1 MNNDKLNQLFSAA
14 RNETPPSPPAD
25 FEADVLRA
33 IQREAP
39 LSRGDASLFDQ
50 LNLWFPKIAWVAVC
64 IICFCVAGEIVASLN
79 SPSLGDGVAE
89 LSDQWMFT
97 GKGF

>member
-1 MNNDKLNQLFSAA
+1 MNNEKLDKLLSAA
-14 RNETPPSPPAD
+14 HREAPPTPPAD

-33 IQREAP
+33 IRRETP
-39 LSRGDASLFDQ
+39 TPREGVSVFDQ
-50 LNLWFPKIAWVAVC
+50 LNLLFPKIAWVAIF
-64 IICFCVAGEIVASLN
+64 IICFCVAGEIVSSLN
-79 SPSLGDGVAE
+79 SPSLGDGMAE